1 MGDEEYEDQPLELEH
16 GKPERR
22 RTASAL
28 PSRRSPPRPRADDC
42 ASTSERAASEAPAAR
57 PPSRRASPT
66 DGLRAVAAIGYTGK
80 YRQTLLLHPTEPDTT
95 VFAIGCTVVLGKL
108 DDP

>member
-1 MGDEEYEDQPLELEH
+1 MKTSRSSSSTVGPRCAALHCLWSEPPVLHVLMLQPHRGCPRL
-16 GKPERR
+16 
-22 RTASAL
+22 TASACA
-28 PSRRSPPRPRADDC
+28 RA
-42 ASTSERAASEAPAAR
+42 
-57 PPSRRASPT
+57 
-66 DGLRAVAAIGYTGK
+66 AAIGYTGK